1 MKKFYNKS
9 LLAAFT
15 LAMVA
20 APAVWAE
27 EDLSG
32 GFFYLN
38 EDWYGHN
45 NSTINY
51 LRPDDPDGNY
61 WEYRVFQT
69 RNPGKE
75 LGCTAQDGIAW
86 GGRLYLI
93 SKQEKDPG
101 ASVTGARITV
111 CDYTT
116 MKCIAQLTNI
126 DPSGA
131 RCDGRGVVGVSA
143 DKVYISSTNGVWVFD
158 THTNTV
164 IKQIAGTENPN
175 GNSDQD
181 ATNPSG
187 SLYHGQC
194 GAMVL
199 SGKYVFIAHQ
209 TYGVQ
214 VVDAATDQI
223 VKTIDFK
230 QLGDDIGVGS
240 LIKDRNGVI
249 WAGVNGSISSSYGET
264 MSYVVRIDPVALEP
278 EFIELDASVPQPTN
292 SWYAWTP
299 DCMCASMKND
309 YIYWKGDAG
318 YFMWYQSSQVVR
330 FNTVTRQAETIIET
344 GGTYTSK
351 DRYIYGSSMRIH
363 PVTDEIYIA
372 VNQDTGVNKYWTRRY
387 SSSGELL
394 KEYNMV
400 KSYWFPSLPIFTEND
415 DKNTTGIGDITIP
428 NTDINAAPEYFD
440 LQGRRI
446 NPENAPAGIYIE
458 RRGAKTQKILLR

>member
-1 MKKFYNKS
+1 MKKFYSKK
-9 LLAAFT
+9 LTAAIAIAMAGT
-15 LAMVA
+15 LVA
-20 APAVWAE
+20 SAE

-61 WEYRVFQT
+61 WEYRVFKT

-111 CDYTT
+111 CDYNS

-143 DKVYISSTNGVWVFD
+143 DKIYISSTNGVWVFD
-158 THTNTV
+158 THTNSV

-175 GNSDQD
+175 GNGDQD

-199 SGKYVFIAHQ
+199 SGKYVFVAHQ

-214 VVDAATDQI
+214 VVDAATDLI

-230 QLGDDIGVGS
+230 QLGEDVGVGS

-264 MSYVVRIDPVALEP
+264 MSYVVRIDPVKLEP

-292 SWYAWTP
+292 TWYAWTP
-299 DCMCASMKND
+299 DCMCASMHND

-318 YFMWYQSSQVVR
+318 YFMWYMATQVVR
-330 FNTVTRQAETIIET
+330 FNTVTHEAETIIET

-351 DRYIYGSSMRIH
+351 DRYIYGSSMRVH
-363 PVTDEIYIA
+363 PVTDEIYMA
-372 VNQDTGVNKYWTRRY
+372 VNQDTGSNSYWTRRY

-394 KEYNMV
+394 KEYAMID
-400 KSYWFPSLPIFTEND
+400 SYWFPSLPIFTEND
-415 DKNTTGIGDITIP
+415 DKSTTGIGDITIP
-428 NTDINAAPEYFD
+428 DTDINAEPEYYD

-446 NPENAPAGIYIE
+446 NPETAPAGIYIE
-458 RRGAKTQKILLR
+458 RRGANTQKVLLR

>member
-1 MKKFYNKS
+1 MKKFYNKN
-9 LLAAFT
+9 LLATIA
-15 LAMVA
+15 LVMAA
-20 APAVWAE
+20 APAASAE

-61 WEYRVFQT
+61 WEYRVFKT

-93 SKQEKDPG
+93 AKQEKDPG

-131 RCDGRGVVGVSA
+131 RCDGRGVVGVSR

-158 THTNTV
+158 THTNT
-164 IKQIAGTENPN
+164 ITKQIVGTENPN

-187 SLYHGQC
+187 ALYHGQC

-415 DKNTTGIGDITIP
+415 DKSTTGIGDITIP

>member
-1 MKKFYNKS
+1 MKKIYSKK
-9 LLAAFT
+9 LTAAIAIAMAGT
-15 LAMVA
+15 LVA
-20 APAVWAE
+20 SAE

-61 WEYRVFQT
+61 WEYRVFKT

-111 CDYTT
+111 CDYNS

-143 DKVYISSTNGVWVFD
+143 DKIYISSTNGVWVFD
-158 THTNTV
+158 THTNSV

-175 GNSDQD
+175 GNGDQD

-199 SGKYVFIAHQ
+199 SGKYVFVAHQ

-214 VVDAATDQI
+214 VVDAATDLI

-230 QLGDDIGVGS
+230 QLGEDVGVGS

-264 MSYVVRIDPVALEP
+264 MSYVVRIDPVALTA

-292 SWYAWTP
+292 TWYAWTP
-299 DCMCASMKND
+299 DCMCASMHND

-318 YFMWYQSSQVVR
+318 YFMWYMATQVVR
-330 FNTVTRQAETIIET
+330 FNTVTHEAETIIET

-351 DRYIYGSSMRIH
+351 DRYIYGSSMRVH
-363 PVTDEIYIA
+363 PVTDEIYMA
-372 VNQDTGVNKYWTRRY
+372 VNQDTGSNSYWTRRY

-394 KEYNMV
+394 KEYAMID
-400 KSYWFPSLPIFTEND
+400 SYWFPSLPIFTEND
-415 DKNTTGIGDITIP
+415 DKSTTGIGDITIP
-428 NTDINAAPEYFD
+428 DTDINAEPEYYD

-446 NPENAPAGIYIE
+446 NPETAPAGIYIE
-458 RRGAKTQKILLR
+458 RRGANTQKVLLR